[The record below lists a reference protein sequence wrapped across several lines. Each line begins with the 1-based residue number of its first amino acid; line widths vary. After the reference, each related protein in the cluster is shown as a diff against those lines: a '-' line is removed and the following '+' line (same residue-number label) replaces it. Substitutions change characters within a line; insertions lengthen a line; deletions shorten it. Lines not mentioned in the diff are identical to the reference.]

1 MIGVGSLQEQLVN
14 RRQLFSIMIGAAAEP
29 LGPSNIIQSYSRSL
43 TLMKNTTSQ
52 IKHDLDTLRQTIGRD
67 LNSLDLQIR
76 EIKKKQN
83 AMIIAIVGIAIFA

>member
-1 MIGVGSLQEQLVN
+1 MIGVDSLQEQLVN

>member
-1 MIGVGSLQEQLVN
+1 MN

-29 LGPSNIIQSYSRSL
+29 LSPSNIIQTFSRSL
-43 TLMKNTTSQ
+43 TMMKYTTSQ
-52 IKHDLDTLRQTIGRD
+52 IKHDLDTLRQTMDRD

-83 AMIIAIVGIAIFA
+83 AMVIAIVGIAIFA

>member
-1 MIGVGSLQEQLVN
+1 MIGVGSLQEQLMN

>member
-1 MIGVGSLQEQLVN
+1 MN

-29 LGPSNIIQSYSRSL
+29 LGPSDIIQSFSRSL

-52 IKHDLDTLRQTIGRD
+52 IKNDLDTLRQTIGRD

-83 AMIIAIVGIAIFA
+83 AMVIAIVGIAIFA

>member
-1 MIGVGSLQEQLVN
+1 MN
-14 RRQLFSIMIGAAAEP
+14 RRQLLSIMIGAAAEP
-29 LGPSNIIQSYSRSL
+29 LGPSNIIQSFSRSL
-43 TLMKNTTSQ
+43 TLMNNTTSQ

>member
-1 MIGVGSLQEQLVN
+1 MLGVGSLQEQLMN

-29 LGPSNIIQSYSRSL
+29 LGASNIIQSFSRSL

-52 IKHDLDTLRQTIGRD
+52 VKHDLDTLRQTIGRD

>member
-1 MIGVGSLQEQLVN
+1 MN

-29 LGPSNIIQSYSRSL
+29 LGASNIIQSFSRSL

-52 IKHDLDTLRQTIGRD
+52 VKHDLDTLRQTIGRD

>member
-1 MIGVGSLQEQLVN
+1 MN